1 MNKKILLFF
10 CINLLLVATGLTVA
24 TCVGAKNIPIK
35 IVWDSLFHYEEILD
49 MQLVRDVRIPRALS
63 TIMVGG
69 MLGMAG
75 GMMQGI
81 TRNPVAEPSIMGMTQ
96 GAVLA
101 VAVTSVSTGIYG
113 LLGNTAAAFLGA
125 LMSGVLVLLFSMQSA
140 KNMNLSRLLLAGTAL
155 STFFIS
161 IASIVAMLGNRSQEL
176 AFWIAGG
183 FRTAGWKQ
191 VVLLISVGGLCT
203 LLSFTLSQKIN
214 VVSLGDDVSIGL
226 GVNPV
231 RIRIYTVALLI
242 PICAVCVSVAG
253 SISFVGLIVPHII
266 RKLFGN
272 DYRKIMPLSFLTGS
286 VLLVWSDIG
295 ARMANHPYET
305 PIGLFTTFLGIPVF
319 LMLVRKE
326 RS

>member
-24 TCVGAKNIPIK
+24 TCVGAKNIPLDV
-35 IVWDSLFHYEEILD
+35 VWDSLFHYEEVLD
-49 MQLVRDVRIPRALS
+49 MQLVRDVRIPRALC
-63 TIMVGG
+63 TLLVGG
-69 MLGMAG
+69 MLAMAG

-101 VAVTSVSTGIYG
+101 VAVTSVSTSIYG
-113 LLGNTAAAFLGA
+113 LVGNTAAAFIGA
-125 LMSGVLVLLFSMQSA
+125 LLSGLLVLLFSMQSA

-161 IASIVAMLGNRSQEL
+161 AASVVAMLGNRSQEL

-183 FRTAGWKQ
+183 FRLAGWKQ
-191 VVLLISVGGLCT
+191 VLLLLIVGGICI
-203 LLSFTLSQKIN
+203 LLSLTLSQKIN
-214 VVSLGDDVSIGL
+214 IVSLGDDVATGL

-231 RIRIYTVALLI
+231 KIRIYTVALLI
-242 PICAVCVSVAG
+242 PICAVCVAVAG

-266 RKLFGN
+266 RRLFGN
-272 DYRKIMPLSFLTGS
+272 DYRKIMPLSFLLGS
-286 VLLVWSDIG
+286 TLLVWADIG

-319 LMLVRKE
+319 LMLVRREKG
-326 RS
+326 